1 MEPSLCDE
9 NDLTSGPV
17 LPDMFLFLCAV
28 GAVFVAYV

>member
-17 LPDMFLFLCAV
+17 LPDMILPLCVV
-28 GAVFVAYV
+28 GAVFVAYM